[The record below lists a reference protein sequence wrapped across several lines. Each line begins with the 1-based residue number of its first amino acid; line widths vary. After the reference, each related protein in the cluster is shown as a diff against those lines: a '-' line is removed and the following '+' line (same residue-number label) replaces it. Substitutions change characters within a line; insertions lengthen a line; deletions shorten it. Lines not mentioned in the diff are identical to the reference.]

1 MKGVFKSKILNLISI
16 FTAVFVFSG
25 FALKPKTEKPD
36 SVYLFAYSTLK
47 NNGKNGLHFAWSTD
61 QKNWFSIGPEFSF
74 LKSDF
79 GSWGP
84 TGKSMSEPFLVRDNA
99 GVFHCFWSVK
109 DNVFAHSES
118 KDLVNWGRQNYIQGM
133 KNFVG
138 KSQDKSVIQN
148 VQVSLK
154 EGQYVVH
161 FSESGKNYYST
172 TKDFKNYSPSVLDAN
187 GSSLKL
193 RNEINLQGEVLQGTL
208 FKVDWNLVEN
218 MTRNMESVKFRD
230 RRDNTSPKSDSLLFV
245 GLKPVKAA
253 IKIDGKQSKKIS
265 NMLTGVFFE
274 DINYAADGGLYGE
287 LIQNR
292 DFEYALHDK
301 KERDEKWNATMAWSG
316 DFKIAKENPIHV
328 NNPNYAVI
336 SKGSISNSGFD
347 GIAVKANEKYDFTV
361 FAKGTK
367 AVVRLKS
374 ASGETLAEATFTPST
389 SWKKYSAV
397 LKVSKTVNDAH
408 LEISTSGETAV
419 DMVSLFPQK
428 TFKGRKNG
436 LRLDLADAIADMHP
450 KFVRFPGGCVAHGD
464 GLHNIYK
471 WKNTIGPLESRIPM
485 RNIWGYHQSMGLGYF
500 EYFQFCEDLG
510 AEAVPVLA
518 AGVPCQ
524 NSSDGGSG
532 QQFGIPM
539 EEMDEYVQDVLD
551 LIEYANGSVNTVWG
565 KKRAEAGHPKPFN
578 LKYVGIGN
586 EDLISDVFEERYR
599 MIVKAVQQKYPDIIV
614 IGTVG
619 PFFEGTDYNEGW
631 RIADDL
637 KLPIVD
643 EHYYQSPGWFI
654 NNQNFYDSYD
664 RSKSKVYLGEYA
676 SRGNKF
682 YNALAEALYL
692 TGVERNGD
700 VVTMASYAPL
710 LAREKHTQWNPDLIY
725 FNGDEVK
732 PTVNYFVQKLYG
744 QNPGNHYIESVLK
757 LSDPNDE
764 VQKRVAISVVK
775 DEASGDLIL
784 KLVNALPVS
793 VESKIDFT
801 DLSTTANVTYTVLS
815 GNPELTTARPVTQ
828 KLSVAEAFSKE
839 LPPYTFVV
847 MRIKTK

>member
-1 MKGVFKSKILNLISI
+1 MKMVFKHKPLNLIS
-16 FTAVFVFSG
+16 FFLFVFIVFG
-25 FALKPKTEKPD
+25 FGVKPKSENPD
-36 SVYLFAYSTLK
+36 KVYLFAYSTLK

-61 QKNWFSIGPEFSF
+61 QQNWFSIGPEFGF

-84 TGKSMSEPFLVRDNA
+84 TGKSMSEPFLVQDKA
-99 GVFHCFWSVK
+99 GIFHCFWSVK

-138 KSQDKSVIQN
+138 KNQDKSVISN
-148 VQVSLK
+148 VQVDEK
-154 EGQYVVH
+154 NDQYLIH
-161 FSESGKNYYST
+161 FSESGKNYFAT
-172 TKDFKNYSPSVLDAN
+172 TRDFKTYSPSEIDN
-187 GSSLKL
+187 NTSLKL
-193 RNEINLQGEVLQGTL
+193 RKEIAINGEVFQGTL
-208 FKVDWNLVEN
+208 FKVDWSLVDNLIKK
-218 MTRNMESVKFRD
+218 MESVKFRD
-230 RRDNTSPKSDSLLFV
+230 KQNATSPKSDSLLFV
-245 GLKPVKAA
+245 GLKPVKVEIA
-253 IKIDGKQSKKIS
+253 IHTEKAKKIS

-287 LIQNR
+287 LVQNR
-292 DFEYALHDK
+292 DFEYSLHDK
-301 KERDEKWNATMAWSG
+301 KGSDEKWNASMAWSG
-316 DFKIAKENPIHV
+316 DFKIAKENPIHA
-328 NNPNYAVI
+328 NNPNYAII

-347 GIAVKANEKYDFTV
+347 GIALKANDKYNFSV

-374 ASGETLAEATFTPST
+374 ASGETLAEAKFTPSN
-389 SWKKYSAV
+389 SWKKFDLV
-397 LKVSKTVNDAH
+397 LKASKTVNDAH
-408 LEISTSGETAV
+408 LEISTDGETAV

-428 TFKGRKNG
+428 TFKNRKNG
-436 LRLDLADAIADMHP
+436 LRADLAETIADMHP

-464 GLHNIYK
+464 GLHNIYR
-471 WKNTIGPLESRIPM
+471 WKNTIGPLESRVPM
-485 RNIWGYHQSMGLGYF
+485 RNIWNYHQSMGLGYF

-510 AEAVPVLA
+510 AEPVPVLA

-586 EDLISDVFEERYR
+586 EDLISDVFEERYK
-599 MIVKAVQQKYPDIIV
+599 MIVKAVQQKYPEIIV

-631 RIADDL
+631 RIADEL

-664 RSKSKVYLGEYA
+664 RAKSKVYLGEYA
-676 SRGNKF
+676 SWGNKF

-725 FNGDEVK
+725 FTGDEVK

-744 QNPGNHYIESVLK
+744 QNPGNHYIESTLK
-757 LSDPNDE
+757 LSDSNDE
-764 VQKRVAISVVK
+764 VRKRISVSVVR
-775 DEASGDLIL
+775 DEASGDLII

-793 VESKIDFT
+793 VAPAISFDNLAPTK
-801 DLSTTANVTYTVLS
+801 NVTYTVLS

-828 KLSVAEAFSKE
+828 QLSIKDAFSKE
-839 LPPYTFVV
+839 LPPYAFVV

>member
-1 MKGVFKSKILNLISI
+1 MRTFLLRCLFSLILLFTII
-16 FTAVFVFSG
+16 FITSG
-25 FALKPKTEKPD
+25 FAVKPMEKPD
-36 SVYLFAYSTLK
+36 KVYLFAYSTLK

-84 TGKSMSEPFLVRDNA
+84 TGKSMSEPFVVRDNV
-99 GVFHCFWSVK
+99 GIFHCFWSVK

-138 KSQDKSVIQN
+138 KNQDKSVIQN
-148 VQVSLK
+148 VQVSQK
-154 EGQYVVH
+154 EGQYLVH
-161 FSESGKNYYST
+161 FSESGKNYST
-172 TKDFKNYSPSVLDAN
+172 ATKDFKNYSTTVIDADA
-187 GSSLKL
+187 SSLKL
-193 RNEINLQGEVLQGTL
+193 KKEITIQGVVLQGTL
-208 FKVDWNLVEN
+208 HQVDWSLVDA
-218 MTRNMESVKFRD
+218 MIKNMESVKFRD
-230 RRDNTSPKSDSLLFV
+230 KKDNTSPKSDSLLFA
-245 GLKPVKAA
+245 GLKPVKAT
-253 IKIDGKQSKKIS
+253 IKIDGQQSKKIS

-316 DFKIAKENPIHV
+316 DFKISKENPIHP

-336 SKGSISNSGFD
+336 SKGTISNSGFD
-347 GIAVKANEKYDFTV
+347 GIALKANEKYDFSV
-361 FAKGTK
+361 FAKGSK

-374 ASGETLAEATFTPST
+374 ASGETLAEAVFSPST
-389 SWKKYSAV
+389 SWKKLNAV
-397 LKVSKTVNDAH
+397 LKSSKTVNDAH
-408 LEISTSGETAV
+408 LEISTNGETAV

-428 TFKGRKNG
+428 TFKNRRNG

-539 EEMDEYVQDVLD
+539 EDMDEYVQDVLD

-578 LKYVGIGN
+578 LKYIGIGN

-599 MIVKAVQQKYPDIIV
+599 MIVKAVQQKYPEIIV

-631 RIADDL
+631 KIANDL

-643 EHYYQSPGWFI
+643 EHYYQTPGWFI
-654 NNQNFYDSYD
+654 NNQDFYDSYD

-725 FNGDEVK
+725 FTGSEIK

-744 QNPGNHYIESVLK
+744 QNPGDIYIERSIET
-757 LSDPNDE
+757 SENDE
-764 VQKRVAISVVK
+764 VNKRIGVSVVK
-775 DEASGDLIL
+775 DQASGDLII
-784 KLVNALPVS
+784 KLVNVLPVAVTPS
-793 VESKIDFT
+793 IE
-801 DLSTTANVTYTVLS
+801 LSNLTLTENVDYTILS
-815 GNPELTTARPVTQ
+815 GTPENTTARPVTQ
-828 KLSVAEAFSKE
+828 KIGVKEAFSKE
-839 LPPYTFVV
+839 LPPYSFVV
-847 MRIKTK
+847 IRAKTK